1 MSNTKTTKRALL
13 TSIMALMLCF
23 AMLTGTTFAWFTDT
37 ETSSNNRIV
46 AGTLDVDLQMDKAED
61 GNYVSIAGGSGDIF
75 KEGANAN
82 DSTATLWEPGKT
94 QVVYLAVANLGNLAL
109 KYNIVLNVTDE
120 DTTDAVNLADVLE
133 FAVVDYGKDIAN
145 VQRVGSWD
153 ASAAVP
159 TLGSLLVD
167 GKVVAAPNGQLE
179 IGKKDYFALAV
190 HMQEEAG
197 NEYQGKS
204 ISIDVTVVATQLNAE
219 EDSFGKDY
227 DEDADYPVA
236 SVPVSIPTEDVTDPI
251 TLNANG
257 MEVEVPAAVINN
269 LPAEVTQISLTYS
282 ASAVEDDTITFAS
295 VKLVDQNGNEIE
307 LDGSNGSV
315 AVTLPAQTTF
325 GAGQLVYVY
334 HDSKLVATPTV
345 NADGTISYEA
355 AHFCDV
361 AVYGKYTEE
370 YFLPA
375 GVTAETFGTNVA
387 YTNGVYYAT
396 LSAALKAIHNSDA
409 TDSALYLKPN
419 TDLGAITHAHVCSNV
434 AVYGNGS
441 YISGGERDFEI
452 GFPQAG
458 GMSCTTMDSD
468 VTLSVYDLDGC
479 AVWGVVPAGANVN
492 VYVNDCENVSKIVL
506 HNSTYNGN
514 LNISV
519 NNCTFVG
526 TDAYRD
532 SAVWCEGL
540 NNLEVNSTTFK
551 NFAVGINQNN
561 KNMNSENEYVQNYT
575 LTDCTFVD
583 CATSTYVTTQ
593 TSYAAPI
600 RAVASASDAIVNL
613 TLNNCKFE
621 YTTAETA
628 INGDILTYQDG
639 NAGTVYVVID
649 GVAQ

>member
-120 DTTDAVNLADVLE
+120 DTTDAVNLGDVLE
-133 FAVVDYGKDIAN
+133 FAVVDYGKTAPATRIDA
-145 VQRVGSWD
+145 WD

-179 IGKKDYFALAV
+179 VGESDYFALAV

-227 DEDADYPVA
+227 DEDAVYPVA

-257 MEVEVPAAVINN
+257 MEVEVPATVINN

-307 LDGSNGSV
+307 LDGSNG
-315 AVTLPAQTTF
+315 AIEVTLPAQTTF
-325 GAGQLVYVY
+325 AAGEIVYIY
-334 HDSKLVATPTV
+334 HDGEYVDMATVAD
-345 NADGTISYEA
+345 DGTISYEA
-355 AHFCDV
+355 AHFCEVTISGEFTGEPTKITASTIITESGCYELANDIEGYIIVADGDV
-361 AVYGKYTEE
+361 VIDLKGYNIEGSTKLSPEWLDAAQKYNLMYRSYIQTPINIIGGNVVINDSVGTSVISQTNTSNACVVYVGGGTLTINGGKYTQTGSCNTTPIQVYDFTAIEGAAE
-370 YFLPA
+370 A
-375 GVTAETFGTNVA
+375 GYDTCGKLVINDIDIEVNADRVA
-387 YTNGVYYAT
+387 VFSNNTDSIVINADSYTSEICWKEDYAAYCLVAAANGV
-396 LSAALKAIHNSDA
+396 
-409 TDSALYLKPN
+409 
-419 TDLGAITHAHVCSNV
+419 
-434 AVYGNGS
+434 
-441 YISGGERDFEI
+441 
-452 GFPQAG
+452 
-458 GMSCTTMDSD
+458 
-468 VTLSVYDLDGC
+468 
-479 AVWGVVPAGANVN
+479 W
-492 VYVNDCENVSKIVL
+492 
-506 HNSTYNGN
+506 
-514 LNISV
+514 
-519 NNCTFVG
+519 
-526 TDAYRD
+526 
-532 SAVWCEGL
+532 
-540 NNLEVNSTTFK
+540 
-551 NFAVGINQNN
+551 
-561 KNMNSENEYVQNYT
+561 
-575 LTDCTFVD
+575 
-583 CATSTYVTTQ
+583 
-593 TSYAAPI
+593 
-600 RAVASASDAIVNL
+600 SASD
-613 TLNNCKFE
+613 K
-621 YTTAETA
+621 
-628 INGDILTYQDG
+628 
-639 NAGTVYVVID
+639 
-649 GVAQ
+649 